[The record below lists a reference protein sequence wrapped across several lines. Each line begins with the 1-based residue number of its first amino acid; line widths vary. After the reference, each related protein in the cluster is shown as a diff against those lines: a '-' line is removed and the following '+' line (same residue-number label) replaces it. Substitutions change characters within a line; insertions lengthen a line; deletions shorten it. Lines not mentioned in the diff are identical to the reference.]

1 MDAKSLGKWA
11 WVIALVVS
19 VLLGLLG
26 GLGVNLGLPA
36 IVGDLITFLAVVGG
50 FLHLSDSKDLTG
62 WLITAIA
69 LATFSGA
76 AGGLFVPQLGG
87 IVAGILGGAASAA
100 GAASAGA
107 LLKLVIDWVMG
118 AFK

>member
-1 MDAKSLGKWA
+1 MDTSSIGKWA
-11 WVIALVVS
+11 WAIALVVS

-26 GLGVNLGLPA
+26 GLGINLGLPSV
-36 IVGDLITFLAVVGG
+36 VGDLVTLLAVVGG
-50 FLHLSDSKDLTG
+50 FLHVSGMKDMTG

-69 LATFSGA
+69 LGAFSGA

-87 IVAGILGGAASAA
+87 LVAGILGGAASAA
-100 GAASAGA
+100 GAATAGA
-107 LLKLVIDWVMG
+107 LLKMVIDWVMG